1 MQARSRSSYSHV
13 PLVIALALAL
23 LGCGAGQSA
32 PEQSAREETAGQAA
46 PEEEKLPPPPE
57 PAEAPP
63 LTVEPHGTVV
73 EDGAAPDGLVFDPE
87 TGLVA
92 AGLRDPDA
100 LALVD
105 GRSGAVVRRVPLAES
120 PRHLQLAGPGGP
132 VLVPAE
138 RANALIRV
146 GLPGGGI
153 EGETPV
159 GEFPHDAAG
168 SANGRVFV
176 ANEFGDS
183 VSVVE
188 GDREVEKLE
197 APVQPGGVAATQ
209 GGVVGVVGVRGL
221 MLEAYDAETLR
232 SLGRIEAGEGPTHVI
247 SGPDNRFYV
256 ADTRGGAILVYGTR
270 PEPEL
275 LHRVDL
281 PGSPYGIAIDPEQ
294 DQLWVTLTAQNRVVR
309 YALGTGA
316 PRRLD
321 DYPTV
326 RQPNSVAVDPST
338 GRVFVASATDGTL
351 QLLDPR

>member
-1 MQARSRSSYSHV
+1 MPAKSRSYYGHL
-13 PLVIALALAL
+13 PLVLALALAL
-23 LGCGAGQSA
+23 TGCGADRSA
-32 PEQSAREETAGQAA
+32 PDEGAGGTTAEQGATKEE
-46 PEEEKLPPPPE
+46 LPPPPE

-63 LTVEPHGTVV
+63 LAEEPEGEVV
-73 EDGAAPDGLVFDPE
+73 EIGAAPEGLVFDPG

-105 GRSGAVVRRVPLAES
+105 GESGAVVRRVPLAES

-138 RANALIRV
+138 RANELIRV
-146 GLPGGGI
+146 GLPNG
-153 EGETPV
+153 EVVGETPV
-159 GEFPHDAAG
+159 GEFPHDAAADG
-168 SANGRVFV
+168 SEGRVFV

-188 GDREVEKLE
+188 GDREIEELE
-197 APVQPGGVAATQ
+197 APVQPGGVAVTG

-221 MLEAYDAETLR
+221 MLEAYDADTLR
-232 SLGRIEAGEGPTHVI
+232 SLGRIEAGEGPTHI
-247 SGPDNRFYV
+247 LSGPDDRFSV

-270 PEPEL
+270 PKLEL
-275 LHRVDL
+275 LHRVAL
-281 PGSPYGIAIDPEQ
+281 SGSPYGLAVDAERR
-294 DQLWVTLTAQNRVVR
+294 QLWVTLTAENRVVG
-309 YALGTGA
+309 YALGMGA

-321 DYPTV
+321 DYPTA
-326 RQPNSVAVDPST
+326 RQPNSVAVDPAT